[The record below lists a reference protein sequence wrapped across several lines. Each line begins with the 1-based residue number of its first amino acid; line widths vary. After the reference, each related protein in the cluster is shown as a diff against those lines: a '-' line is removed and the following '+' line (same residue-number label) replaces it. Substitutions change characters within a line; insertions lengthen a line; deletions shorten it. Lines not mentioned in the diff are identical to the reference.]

1 METVK
6 PKRDRREYYR
16 AWREA
21 NPEKARE
28 SNRAWRAANLEKA
41 REDNRAWRA
50 ANPEYNRAWRAA
62 NPERNRAWRAANLEK
77 VREYNRAYARVS
89 SRKIKAKQAI
99 ARLIT
104 AGRIC
109 SPWVCENCHTV
120 EKLDAHHDDYA
131 YPLQIRWLCRSC
143 HQRWHA
149 EHGEAPNGAT
159 PPYYAITRKYRL
171 RTPAL
176 RAIRRQ
182 LQITP
187 IKQRSALCASTTAR
201 SAEN

>member
-1 METVK
+1 MEAVK

-16 AWREA
+16 VRRAA

-28 SNRAWRAANLEKA
+28 RSRAQRAAKPE
-41 REDNRAWRA
+41 RERERKSV
-50 ANPEYNRAWRAA
+50 WRAA
-62 NPERNRAWRAANLEK
+62 NPERI
-77 VREYNRAYARVS
+77 REYNRAWQTANCEKVRKYLRAYVRVS

-131 YPLQIRWLCRSC
+131 YPLQIRWLCRRC